1 MPNAKAPPVLLD
13 SLQRQV
19 ELLLVCSKCS
29 MREDEITYRPL
40 PVEHKCMYEI
50 LLARCRSR
58 HGVAWRKVFRR
69 PGFPNPARYAVCR
82 YYRLGLGCSKHGNQC
97 TFAWSPEEALVWN
110 FEREHRLERRW
121 LKAAVLLAQLGGSS
135 SAEPLSA
142 CSEILS
148 EFGGQFQE
156 ICRLCF
162 FGCPQ
167 RISVGGHG
175 QLCESHRVWD
185 PLLVHVVADSRCKK
199 QYTAIRPCPEFMT
212 SFSYCRFVSKG
223 QPCRHGEKRC
233 QYAHSDVEMAVWEA
247 EKEHGLARSNLLPA
261 PGPCVENGKPSAPA
275 PVHFY
280 CRLCLVTFSSQ
291 ESFENHCSSV
301 EHVQMLSVD
310 TSVQWMHRATPLGLS
325 TFKLCS
331 R

>member
-156 ICRLCF
+156 TAGFASSDAL
-162 FGCPQ
+162 
-167 RISVGGHG
+167 S
-175 QLCESHRVWD
+175 
-185 PLLVHVVADSRCKK
+185 ASRWAATGSCVSR
-199 QYTAIRPCPEFMT
+199 TASGT
-212 SFSYCRFVSKG
+212 
-223 QPCRHGEKRC
+223 RC
-233 QYAHSDVEMAVWEA
+233 WCTWWLTAA
-247 EKEHGLARSNLLPA
+247 ARSSTRPSGPA
-261 PGPCVENGKPSAPA
+261 P
-275 PVHFY
+275 
-280 CRLCLVTFSSQ
+280 SS
-291 ESFENHCSSV
+291 
-301 EHVQMLSVD
+301 
-310 TSVQWMHRATPLGLS
+310 
-325 TFKLCS
+325 
-331 R
+331 